1 MIQLKSQPSPFN
13 LFIFYHLL
21 LYLQGYYGC
30 FTNTI
35 VIVTIAVNVA
45 FWTIADIEMGFG
57 EI

>member
-1 MIQLKSQPSPFN
+1 MIQLKSQPSPFI
-13 LFIFYHLL
+13 LFTFYHLL

-45 FWTIADIEMGFG
+45 FGLLPI
-57 EI
+57 